1 MTVKKYVRLLAGF
14 VGNTVSVTE
23 FERAF
28 LAMFKAEQGDLD
40 PSYAVL
46 GSLFEDVDA
55 FHPNSKLHEEG
66 DVSESELRELARR
79 TLERDWLA
87 AGANPSPREGTS

>member
-1 MTVKKYVRLLAGF
+1 MTVGKYVRLLAGF

-28 LAMFKAEQGDLD
+28 LEMFKAEQGDLG

-46 GSLFEDVDA
+46 QSLFEDVDA

-79 TLERDWLA
+79 ALESLA
-87 AGANPSPREGTS
+87 SCKG